1 MQRMV
6 NCASAASDVYRAVST
21 VLGRERFW
29 AESAPESGGVISFVL
44 ADGRTD
50 ESPIEQAVQDRLYQ
64 LRHFGQTLT
73 FALAPTPT
81 GGTDLTLTLT
91 TPADALAPTPTGGT
105 DLTLTLTT
113 PADAIAPAAA
123 GPSDASPTTADGEV
137 DSGVLVSLLLR
148 LKAFVDFGVDLRN
161 HDARRTTAYADS

>member
-50 ESPIEQAVQDRLYQ
+50 ESPIEQAVQDRVYQ

-73 FALAPTPT
+73 FTLAPTPT
-81 GGTDLTLTLT
+81 GGTDLTL
-91 TPADALAPTPTGGT
+91 AAPDGG
-105 DLTLTLTT
+105 
-113 PADAIAPAAA
+113 
-123 GPSDASPTTADGEV
+123 V

-161 HDARRTTAYADS
+161 HDPRRTTSYADS

>member
-1 MQRMV
+1 MV

-73 FALAPTPT
+73 FTLASTPT
-81 GGTDLTLTLT
+81 GGTDLTLT
-91 TPADALAPTPTGGT
+91 AP
-105 DLTLTLTT
+105 
-113 PADAIAPAAA
+113 
-123 GPSDASPTTADGEV
+123 DGDV
-137 DSGVLVSLLLR
+137 DSGELVSLLLR

-161 HDARRTTAYADS
+161 HDARRTTSYADS